1 MSRYVFLNSE
11 AQDDK
16 VLAAA
21 RKAAR
26 TREANVVKTTTLPER
41 KPLESTKALGAPAAV
56 AKLWPR
62 A

>member
-11 AQDDK
+11 AQDVK

-26 TREANVVKTTTLPER
+26 PRGAPVLKTTTLPER
-41 KPLESTKALGAPAAV
+41 KPLESTKARGAPAAV
-56 AKLWPR
+56 AKR
-62 A
+62 

>member
-11 AQDDK
+11 ATDVK

-26 TREANVVKTTTLPER
+26 PRGATVVKRTTLPER
-41 KPLESTKALGAPAAV
+41 KRLESTKALGAPAAV
-56 AKLWPR
+56 AKL
-62 A
+62 